1 MRYFCINQ
9 LATLEA
15 AKGCTHEAR
24 FSTFQERLPSS
35 RTWLH
40 CSLDSMVILTS
51 FPPPDEGI
59 RHREEATAAFIQSR
73 DLGKGTLYIAESR
86 VSWVGQNSSGFSLEY
101 PSVALHALSRDLRA
115 FPEECLYLMIDGD
128 LGEGEEESSENGQDD
143 EQPASEIR
151 FVPDDKSHLEAMYKA
166 MSECQALHP
175 DPADVGDSDDDG
187 VYEDADEEDEGAEY
201 DVRAAEQ
208 QRGCHQLE
216 ADAGNGDWEAGDE
229 PMETGQFEDAEPD
242 H

>member
-1 MRYFCINQ
+1 
-9 LATLEA
+9 
-15 AKGCTHEAR
+15 
-24 FSTFQERLPSS
+24 
-35 RTWLH
+35 
-40 CSLDSMVILTS
+40 MVILTS

-86 VSWVGQNSSGFSLEY
+86 VSWVGQDSSGFSLEY

-216 ADAGNGDWEAGDE
+216 ADAGNGDWEAGEAGDE